1 MEWQDE
7 GFIIGL
13 KRHGE
18 TGLIVELIT
27 PEHGRHKGL
36 VRGGQGRRLLP
47 LMQAGNRVKAQWRAR
62 LSEHMGQY
70 RLEAVDF
77 AAARLM
83 QKPLSLYALQNIT
96 SHLHLLPERDPHPAL
111 YQLIPLLFEHFDRPL
126 LAGEI
131 FMRFEMR
138 LLEELGFG
146 LDLSRCAATG
156 KKGKIMPAGAEQNN
170 EALQRP
176 GREAL
181 LPAKHISAAEPA
193 AKAGGRRLIA
203 AAAEQNP
210 GEGEEEVELAYVSPK
225 SGRAV
230 SRAAGAP
237 WRDKLLP
244 LPPFLLAAGQRA
256 ADFAALQ
263 QAFQLTGFFLARNVW
278 GPRGLAVPPFREAF
292 LHNLQAALAE
302 DRKQLV

>member
-13 KRHGE
+13 KQHGE

-36 VRGGQGRRLLP
+36 VRGGQGRRLSP

-83 QKPLSLYALQNIT
+83 QKPLSLYALQNVT
-96 SHLHLLPERDPHPAL
+96 SHLRLLPERDPHPAL
-111 YQLIPLLFEHFDRPL
+111 YRLIPLLFEHFDRPL

-131 FMRFEMR
+131 FVRFEMR

-156 KKGKIMPAGAEQNN
+156 KKAKIMPVQAGQNN
-170 EALQRP
+170 EALPRP
-176 GREAL
+176 GREAEL
-181 LPAKHISAAEPA
+181 LAGHISTAEPV
-193 AKAGGRRLIA
+193 AKAGSRRPVA
-203 AAAEQNP
+203 AAASPKP
-210 GEGEEEVELAYVSPK
+210 GDREEEVELAYVSPK

-230 SRAAGAP
+230 SFAAGAP
-237 WRDKLLP
+237 WRDKLLS

-263 QAFQLTGFFLARNVW
+263 QAFQLTGFFLARHVW
-278 GPRGLAVPPFREAF
+278 EPRGLAVPLFRAAF
-292 LHNLQAALAE
+292 LQSLQAALAE
-302 DRKQLV
+302 DKRQAV